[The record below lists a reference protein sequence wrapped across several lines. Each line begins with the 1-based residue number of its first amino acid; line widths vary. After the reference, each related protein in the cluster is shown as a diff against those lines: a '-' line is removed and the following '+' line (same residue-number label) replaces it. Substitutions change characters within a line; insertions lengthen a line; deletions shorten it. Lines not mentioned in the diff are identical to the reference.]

1 MAIADIVGWLVGL
14 LFVRELWWWCLV
26 MRVVLGVRGL
36 VWVVAARAGS
46 VVVDGDDA
54 LRGWIA
60 MELFLA
66 GFAVGICRCRS
77 GPRRGV
83 SVR

>member
-1 MAIADIVGWLVGL
+1 VGWP
-14 LFVRELWWWCLV
+14 WWCTV
-26 MRVVLGVRGL
+26 
-36 VWVVAARAGS
+36 RAGL

-54 LRGWIA
+54 LHGWIA

-66 GFAVGICRCRS
+66 GFAIGICRCRS

-83 SVR
+83 SLIREFYTVQRTMLPSTPCKYISTINELQ